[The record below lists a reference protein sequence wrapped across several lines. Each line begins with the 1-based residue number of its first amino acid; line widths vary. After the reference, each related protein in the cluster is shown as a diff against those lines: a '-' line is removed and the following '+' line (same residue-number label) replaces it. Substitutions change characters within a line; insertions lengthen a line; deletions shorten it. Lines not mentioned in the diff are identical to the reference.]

1 MLTEAF
7 VEVKIVKI
15 AKNDEKRGFGRM
27 NRALSVSKCAWK
39 SVKLYDIDNNKA
51 ERTS

>member
-1 MLTEAF
+1 MDKNKAEKTNWKMCLAYRGF

-27 NRALSVSKCAWK
+27 NRAL
-39 SVKLYDIDNNKA
+39 
-51 ERTS
+51 

>member
-1 MLTEAF
+1 MKIVEIAKKAKTEVLRTGIKACSTYRSV

-27 NRALSVSKCAWK
+27 NRAL
-39 SVKLYDIDNNKA
+39 
-51 ERTS
+51 